1 MEISS
6 KVLQENTKLL
16 LIAARQTELRK
27 IKALEGGF
35 VNNTYLLELCDD
47 SKLVLKVWANK
58 NPAFVEQV
66 IRNTFFLAD
75 YGVPTPL
82 PLSLNKDKRIMVIDG
97 LSWILMPYIC
107 GRWLSPE
114 PSSLYILGR
123 IQAKLHQ
130 IPVNEDIPQSYAY
143 GYNFWDDLIEN
154 SLSNGVESP
163 FIKMLKKE
171 SAELKKNI
179 PENLPKGII
188 HGDLKLENT
197 IASKEKILAVLDLE
211 DMCFDWLSLD
221 IAMTFAHCGWENGQ
235 PVKRLWESLLEGYQS
250 IRLLEVAEKKALPYL
265 HKYSILAL
273 AAWRYRQYVLKKSGT
288 NLKKRYLEMADR
300 LNKDLIKWHKS
311 GS

>member
-1 MEISS
+1 MLY
-6 KVLQENTKLL
+6 K
-16 LIAARQTELRK
+16 
-27 IKALEGGF
+27 GGM
-35 VNNTYLLELCDD
+35 VICPD
-47 SKLVLKVWANK
+47 
-58 NPAFVEQV
+58 FVEQV
-66 IRNTFFLAD
+66 IKNTFYLVD

-143 GYNFWDDLIEN
+143 GYDFWDDLIEN

-163 FIKMLKKE
+163 FIKILKKE
-171 SAELKKNI
+171 SAEHKKNI

-221 IAMTFAHCGWENGQ
+221 IAMTFAHCGWKNGQ
-235 PVKRLWESLLEGYQS
+235 PDKRLWESLLEGYQS
-250 IRLLEVAEKKALPYL
+250 IRLLEVAEKEALPYL

-273 AAWRYRQYVLKKSGT
+273 AAWRYRQYVLKESGT
-288 NLKKRYLEMADR
+288 NLTKRYLEMADR

-311 GS
+311 IS

>member
-6 KVLQENTKLL
+6 KVLQENTKLI
-16 LIAARQTELRK
+16 LIAAPQPELRK

-35 VNNTYLLELCDD
+35 VNNNYLLELSDD

-66 IRNTFFLAD
+66 IRNTYFLAD

-123 IQAKLHQ
+123 IQANLHQ

-143 GYNFWDDLIEN
+143 GYDFWDNLIEN
-154 SLSNGVESP
+154 SLANGVESP

-171 SAELKKNI
+171 SAEHKK
-179 PENLPKGII
+179 
-188 HGDLKLENT
+188 
-197 IASKEKILAVLDLE
+197 
-211 DMCFDWLSLD
+211 
-221 IAMTFAHCGWENGQ
+221 
-235 PVKRLWESLLEGYQS
+235 
-250 IRLLEVAEKKALPYL
+250 
-265 HKYSILAL
+265 KYS
-273 AAWRYRQYVLKKSGT
+273 
-288 NLKKRYLEMADR
+288 
-300 LNKDLIKWHKS
+300 
-311 GS
+311 

>member
-16 LIAARQTELRK
+16 LIAARQPELRK

-114 PSSLYILGR
+114 PSYLYILGR

-130 IPVNEDIPQSYAY
+130 IPVNEDIPQSYAR
-143 GYNFWDDLIEN
+143 I
-154 SLSNGVESP
+154 
-163 FIKMLKKE
+163 
-171 SAELKKNI
+171 
-179 PENLPKGII
+179 
-188 HGDLKLENT
+188 
-197 IASKEKILAVLDLE
+197 
-211 DMCFDWLSLD
+211 
-221 IAMTFAHCGWENGQ
+221 
-235 PVKRLWESLLEGYQS
+235 
-250 IRLLEVAEKKALPYL
+250 
-265 HKYSILAL
+265 
-273 AAWRYRQYVLKKSGT
+273 
-288 NLKKRYLEMADR
+288 
-300 LNKDLIKWHKS
+300 
-311 GS
+311 